1 VTRARLP
8 DLSLTEWAVLALTAE
23 HPTHGFAIAK
33 ELAPDGDLGRIWTI
47 PRPIV
52 YRALARLE
60 QDELVKEL
68 GVEPGDGG
76 PQRTRFGATPGG
88 RVAVEEWLRTPS
100 RHVRD
105 LRTRLLLQLRFLD
118 RRGRDLTPLAAA
130 QLEQLQPIL
139 TALAEQVGATTGF
152 VGLVARWRYE
162 SAQAAARVLEGLVAE
177 ASTPG
182 PASSR

>member
-1 VTRARLP
+1 VG
-8 DLSLTEWAVLALTAE
+8 VLALTAE

-60 QDELVKEL
+60 QHELVEEL

-76 PQRTRFGATPGG
+76 PRRTRLGATPSG
-88 RVAVEEWLRTPS
+88 RAAIEEWLRTPS
-100 RHVRD
+100 PHVRD
-105 LRTRLLLQLRFLD
+105 LRPRLLLQLRLLD

-130 QLEQLQPIL
+130 QLDRLRP
-139 TALAEQVGATTGF
+139 
-152 VGLVARWRYE
+152 
-162 SAQAAARVLEGLVAE
+162 
-177 ASTPG
+177 
-182 PASSR
+182 